1 MTPNL
6 VRKNTKPQYRRMLQ
20 LAAFCARLSVQSP
33 KRLAALGRAV
43 AAAALD
49 FEFDARS
56 PFPELPRPLG
66 QALGRNWGLTPPH
79 SLLEPGNQNLVGLNY
94 LVSVAKA
101 LDART
106 IFEIGTYNGLTAL
119 TLARNIP
126 GATVRTLDLPPG
138 TNPAL
143 TILDGDVSNIARGF
157 MRAYE
162 GQPEQE
168 RIIQHLGD
176 SATFEFAPFY
186 GTCQLV
192 YVDGAHSHEYVE
204 HDTREALRMVAD
216 PGAVI
221 WDDYWRL
228 VPDVAHYLNSHPK
241 QNMFRL
247 QGSRLLIWLS
257 NKALTGIVPLG

>member
-1 MTPNL
+1 
-6 VRKNTKPQYRRMLQ
+6 
-20 LAAFCARLSVQSP
+20 
-33 KRLAALGRAV
+33 
-43 AAAALD
+43 
-49 FEFDARS
+49 
-56 PFPELPRPLG
+56 
-66 QALGRNWGLTPPH
+66 
-79 SLLEPGNQNLVGLNY
+79 
-94 LVSVAKA
+94 
-101 LDART
+101 
-106 IFEIGTYNGLTAL
+106 
-119 TLARNIP
+119 
-126 GATVRTLDLPPG
+126 LPPG

-143 TILDGDVSNIARGF
+143 TILDGDVSHIAGGF

-221 WDDYWRL
+221 WDDYWRQ

-247 QGSRLLIWLS
+247 PGSRLLIWLS
-257 NKALTGIVPLG
+257 DKALTGIVPLG

>member
-1 MTPNL
+1 MNINQADQWR
-6 VRKNTKPQYRRMLQ
+6 V
-20 LAAFCARLSVQSP
+20 
-33 KRLAALGRAV
+33 
-43 AAAALD
+43 AALD

-56 PFPELPRPLG
+56 PFPELPQPLG
-66 QALGRNWGLTPPH
+66 QALERNRGLTPPH

-94 LVSVAKA
+94 LVSAAKT
-101 LDART
+101 LDACT
-106 IFEIGTYNGLTAL
+106 IFEIGTYTGLTAL

-143 TILDGDVSNIARGF
+143 AILDVDVPHIAGGF

-204 HDTREALRMVAD
+204 HDTRDALKMVAD
-216 PGAVI
+216 PGVVI
-221 WDDYWRL
+221 WDDYRRQM
-228 VPDVAHYLNSHPK
+228 PDVAHCLNSHAK

-247 QGSRLLIWLS
+247 PGSRPVIWLS
-257 NKALTGIVPLG
+257 DKALTGIVPLG